1 MPLIKEYSPIALVTK
16 DDPPIYLDYPNQKQA
31 PKAGQ
36 VEPDPTH
43 SAMYGVKLA
52 EKLQATGVEV
62 VLAYP
67 GKEDTKYG
75 SPTKFLIEKLTA
87 K

>member
-1 MPLIKEYSPIALVTK
+1 MVTK
-16 DDPPIYLDYPNQKQA
+16 NDPPIYLDYPNQKQL

-52 EKLQATGVEV
+52 EKLKATGVEV

-67 GKEDTKYG
+67 GKEDEKYG
-75 SPTKFLIEKLTA
+75 SPTKFLIEKLSA